1 MFRRRGGGARR
12 AHALRLR
19 DVMELHLLRSHR
31 CLSQRGTSWA
41 LWSGKDVPR
50 NLIAHPSILHARAM
64 NHASR
69 KLALRRKNAI
79 LSLSRHMPRIGR
91 PFNQSFRNK
100 VFEYMEK
107 FKKSEDA
114 EFSRNDV
121 RRAAK
126 LAISEEPFVH
136 DVYLRQLK
144 FSTGW
149 CRLILS
155 HINKKQSS
163 AALKS
168 RRNHNSITVAVR

>member
-1 MFRRRGGGARR
+1 MTPKNFWQRCGSGSDTMEPGCGCLFKLTFVEQWSWISHGFSPAWNKQHQVVPDSSRTSQPR
-12 AHALRLR
+12 ACWWI
-19 DVMELHLLRSHR
+19 S
-31 CLSQRGTSWA
+31 
-41 LWSGKDVPR
+41 
-50 NLIAHPSILHARAM
+50 
-64 NHASR
+64 SR
-69 KLALRRKNAI
+69 KLALVGPNAI
-79 LSLSRHMPRIGR
+79 LPLSRRMPRIGR

-126 LAISEEPFVH
+126 FAISEEPFVH

-168 RRNHNSITVAVR
+168 PS